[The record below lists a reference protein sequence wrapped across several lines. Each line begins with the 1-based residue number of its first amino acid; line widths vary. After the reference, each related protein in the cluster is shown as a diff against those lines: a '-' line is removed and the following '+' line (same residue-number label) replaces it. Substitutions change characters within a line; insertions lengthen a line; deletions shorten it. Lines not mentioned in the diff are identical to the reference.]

1 MFRITNRLFQQ
12 FSIIKNVRAREI
24 IDSRG
29 NPTVEAEVTTNDGVF
44 RAAVP
49 SGASTGKYEAVELRD
64 GDKSRYLGKG
74 VLNAVKNVNTILSA
88 ELKGKDATK
97 QRELDTFMIQKL
109 DGTKNEFGWSKG
121 KLGANAILSVS
132 LALARAGAQA
142 QKIPLYRYLNNLTSS
157 PIKGNKFVLPVP
169 SFNVINGG
177 KHAGNGLAL
186 QEFMIMPTGAKTFSD
201 ALRIGAEVYHTL
213 MKIIK
218 KKYGLNATNVGD

>member
-1 MFRITNRLFQQ
+1 M
-12 FSIIKNVRAREI
+12 
-24 IDSRG
+24 
-29 NPTVEAEVTTNDGVF
+29 
-44 RAAVP
+44 
-49 SGASTGKYEAVELRD
+49 
-64 GDKSRYLGKG
+64 
-74 VLNAVKNVNTILSA
+74 SA